1 MATARTCALLVLVAR
16 CVSAFAI
23 PRATASSSN
32 MKLRSGLRMSASGGA
47 TGLRIPQPA
56 TLATSAALVATG
68 GVYLHAKLTAT
79 AVASVA
85 NPRMAEGLAFSFA
98 ALCGNTAASLLRKQ
112 VSRSSKVKPAEQVGL
127 ATALQGI
134 VACLYCYQQGLFST
148 AVTSA
153 FLVPAV
159 GSAVLNAFTKTLET
173 KAYAITDVSLCAP
186 FLAFDP
192 VMQFLLPALFAPLA
206 CKAFGIGCGITT
218 NFPPYHPLA
227 VFCVGTGAYL
237 LASVAAKA
245 AAAAKKIDSKAKVSK
260 TWNGLPIGAWM
271 ILGNC
276 AIYSI
281 TSRLDKL
288 AVLAAGKTLYYAYG
302 RVIMA
307 STCFIG
313 VRPGKQAFKELTQSK
328 VAPLV
333 LATCA
338 AEAVYML
345 ALYQAFACI
354 SPVYVTAIKRGGGVL
369 LASVA
374 SMFFFKEPLAGRGFP
389 IAAIVAGVVALCL

>member
-1 MATARTCALLVLVAR
+1 MLRRTSALVVALAQLTGAVAT
-16 CVSAFAI
+16 
-23 PRATASSSN
+23 
-32 MKLRSGLRMSASGGA
+32 MKLRSGLKMTASGGSK
-47 TGLRIPQPA
+47 LRMPQPA
-56 TLATSAALVATG
+56 TLATSAALVSTG
-68 GVYLHAKLTAT
+68 AVFVRSKMTQTAVT
-79 AVASVA
+79 AVA
-85 NPRMAEGLAFSFA
+85 NPKMAEGLAYSFA
-98 ALCGNTAASLLRKQ
+98 ALCGNTAASLLRTQ
-112 VSRSSKVKPAEQVGL
+112 VSRSSKVKLAEQVGL
-127 ATALQGI
+127 ATALQGV
-134 VACLYCYQQGLFST
+134 VACAYCAQQGLFST

-153 FLVPAV
+153 FLIPAV
-159 GSAVLNAFTKTLET
+159 GSAVLNALTKTLET

-206 CKAFGIGCGITT
+206 CRFMGIGCGFMVE
-218 NFPPYHPLA
+218 FPPYHPLA
-227 VFCVGTGAYL
+227 VVCVGTGAYL

-245 AAAAKKIDSKAKVSK
+245 AAKAKKSDSKVDAR
-260 TWNGLPIGAWM
+260 TAYGLPIGAWM

-307 STCFIG
+307 STCFLG
-313 VRPGKQAFKELTQSK
+313 VRPGKEAVKELTQPK
-328 VAPLV
+328 VASLV
-333 LATCA
+333 LMTCA

-369 LASVA
+369 LASFA

>member
-1 MATARTCALLVLVAR
+1 MIGKSRTCAVLALAQLTGAVA
-16 CVSAFAI
+16 
-23 PRATASSSN
+23 T
-32 MKLRSGLRMSASGGA
+32 MKLRSGLKMSASGGSK
-47 TGLRIPQPA
+47 LRMPQPA
-56 TLATSAALVATG
+56 TLATSAALVSTG
-68 GVYLHAKLTAT
+68 AVFVRSKMTQTAVT
-79 AVASVA
+79 AVA
-85 NPRMAEGLAFSFA
+85 NPKMAEGLAYSFA

-134 VACLYCYQQGLFST
+134 VACAYCAQQGLFST

-153 FLVPAV
+153 FLIPAV
-159 GSAVLNAFTKTLET
+159 GSAVLNALTKTLET

-206 CKAFGIGCGITT
+206 CRAFGIGCGLTAE
-218 NFPPYHPLA
+218 FPPYHPLA
-227 VFCVGTGAYL
+227 VVCVGTGAYL

-245 AAAAKKIDSKAKVSK
+245 AAKAKKSDSKVDSR
-260 TWNGLPIGAWM
+260 TLYGLPIGAWM

-307 STCFIG
+307 STCFLG
-313 VRPGKQAFKELTQSK
+313 VRPGKEAVKELTQPK
-328 VAPLV
+328 VASLV
-333 LATCA
+333 LMSCA

-369 LASVA
+369 LASFA

>member
-1 MATARTCALLVLVAR
+1 VLVVAALAQLTSGA
-16 CVSAFAI
+16 V
-23 PRATASSSN
+23 AT
-32 MKLRSGLRMSASGGA
+32 MKLRSGLKMTASGGK
-47 TGLRIPQPA
+47 TGLRLPQPA
-56 TLATSAALVATG
+56 TLATSAALVSTG
-68 GVYLHAKLTAT
+68 AVFVRSKMTQT
-79 AVASVA
+79 AVAAVA
-85 NPRMAEGLAFSFA
+85 NPKMAEGLAYSFA

-134 VACLYCYQQGLFST
+134 VACAYCAQQGLFST

-153 FLVPAV
+153 FLIPAV
-159 GSAVLNAFTKTLET
+159 GSAVLNALTKTLET

-206 CKAFGIGCGITT
+206 CRFMGIGCGLTAA
-218 NFPPYHPLA
+218 FPPYPPLA
-227 VFCVGTGAYL
+227 VVCVGTGAYL

-245 AAAAKKIDSKAKVSK
+245 AAKAKKSDSKVDSR
-260 TWNGLPIGAWM
+260 TLYGLPIGAWM

-307 STCFIG
+307 STCFLG
-313 VRPGKQAFKELTQSK
+313 VRPGKEAVKELTQPK
-328 VAPLV
+328 VASLV

-369 LASVA
+369 LASFA